1 MNDMDPVEFGR
12 LQQSVEQLS
21 RDLKELRA
29 EHRDE
34 LRSLYEKVDALTAL
48 ANKGRGA
55 FWFAGLAWGSL
66 GMFFSYVIHW
76 INNR

>member
-1 MNDMDPVEFGR
+1 MSDMDPIEFGR
-12 LQQSVEQLS
+12 LQQNVEQLGH
-21 RDLKELRA
+21 DMKALRA
-29 EHRDE
+29 EHREE
-34 LRSLYEKVDALTAL
+34 LRNLYAKIDDLTAL

-66 GMFFSYVIHW
+66 GMFFSYIIHW